1 MRVKKWGI
9 GILISVL
16 FVLGLVIT
24 FSNINLFGEKYE
36 VINGTSIESSQEV
49 NSVIDV
55 IENESYQKVS
65 GIDSSVDKEAY
76 VVVDTK
82 DISQMDSEKIAT
94 LSKELGVKFTFI
106 DQKNLNKNTI
116 ESEGNTVIP
125 DSKELEDY
133 MNKKDAKTTKTADG
147 IRVKLLNNS
156 GIIIFINNLNTV
168 EKNDLKVKN
177 EINELKEKGYSFKA
191 LI

>member
-1 MRVKKWGI
+1 MRLKRWGI

-24 FSNINLFGEKYE
+24 FSNISLSGEKYE

-65 GIDSSVDKEAY
+65 GIDDSVNKEAY

-82 DISQMDSEKIAT
+82 DVSQIDSAKIAT

-106 DQKNLNKNTI
+106 DQKNLDKNTI

-125 DSKELEDY
+125 DSKELENY
-133 MNKKDAKTTKTADG
+133 MNEKDAKTTKTADG

>member
-133 MNKKDAKTTKTADG
+133 MNKKNAKTTKTADG

-177 EINELKEKGYSFKA
+177 EINELKEKGYNFKA